1 MVYKMGKKGFIGKL
15 KILSKPTGNPQW
27 KKAAKSIIL
36 MFLAAII
43 AKMMGFDNGLRAV
56 LFITLIATIIIDL
69 PLPLRKI
76 IPLALA
82 GFLMTFLAFVS
93 SSLAL
98 SSLPVFLFFT
108 IVWTFFSLSLYIFN
122 ENTGLFG
129 FMIFTGYFMSVLLV
143 NNYVPTLEWGL
154 YTVLAY
160 LVASILLIPKFIHG
174 KEDILKMVA
183 SPYDPQTS
191 LEKVLRTRR
200 ALSGVPLS
208 KRNYELFRTGTCLN
222 GFRSF
227 GELIL
232 SRLSGE
238 SKDIF
243 GRFME
248 TASQS
253 SSEISR
259 SISNHEKEFD
269 LKPIDEEIV
278 KLQESTDDRSMNAVL
293 DVAHDIRSFF
303 RRVKEL
309 LAEEETSSITMK
321 IKSPRDSLQ
330 EVLKANFNLRNMYIR
345 HALRFTLAM
354 TLGLLAV
361 YLTHERSA
369 IWITMGILIIIK
381 PDVTSTFNNMISR
394 VSYNFIA
401 ILLAIFLGFIFPDQI
416 LVWIAFIML
425 FFFRAFYPT
434 YMGLSVM
441 AMTVFVVLIWPG
453 GTVFENAVAR
463 IIDISIGAIIAFI
476 CAYLILPSR
485 MTVDLPGQIA
495 KTIRANQEY
504 VKAVI
509 PTEEMT
515 YNHEAAVKY
524 FRKYMLEEKNLESAI
539 KKVDDTFNEVG
550 GDVSL
555 FNKIGTANQKL
566 AADISTLSVLIES
579 EAILPDISRFKE
591 HLIDALSELALSVD
605 KNVVLPRANIDGYY
619 GSDGRQVNLENYL
632 DWIIS
637 DVKFLQEAVEIGHQ
651 TGALKKYRDMT

>member
-1 MVYKMGKKGFIGKL
+1 MGKKGFIGKL

-208 KRNYELFRTGTCLN
+208 KRNYELFRTGTYLN

>member
-1 MVYKMGKKGFIGKL
+1 MEKKGFIGKL
-15 KILSKPTGNPQW
+15 KILSKPAGNPQW

-36 MFLAAII
+36 MFLAALI
-43 AKMMGFDNGLRAV
+43 AKMIGFDNGLRAV

-108 IVWTFFSLSLYIFN
+108 VVWAFFSLSLYIFN
-122 ENTGLFG
+122 ENAGLFG

-160 LVASILLIPKFIHG
+160 LVASILLIPKFIHD
-174 KEDILKMVA
+174 KDDILKMVA

-191 LEKVLRTRR
+191 LEKVLRTRQ

-208 KRNYELFRTGTCLN
+208 KRNYELFRIGTYLN

-243 GRFME
+243 SRFME

-330 EVLKANFNLRNMYIR
+330 EVLKANFNLHNMYIR

-401 ILLAIFLGFIFPDQI
+401 ILLAIVLGFIFPHQI
-416 LVWIAFIML
+416 LVWIAIIML

-434 YMGLSVM
+434 YISLSVI

-485 MTVDLPGQIA
+485 ITVDLPGQIA
-495 KTIRANQEY
+495 RTIRANQEY

-509 PTEEMT
+509 PTEEMF
-515 YNHEAAVKY
+515 YDHETAVKY
-524 FRKYMLEEKNLESAI
+524 FRKYSLEEKNLESAI
-539 KKVDDTFNEVG
+539 KKVDDTFNDVG
-550 GDVSL
+550 DDVSL
-555 FNKIGTANQKL
+555 FNKIGTANHKL
-566 AADISTLSVLIES
+566 AADISTLPALIES
-579 EAILPDISRFKE
+579 GATLPDISRFKE
-591 HLIDALSELALSVD
+591 HLIDALNELALSVD

>member
-1 MVYKMGKKGFIGKL
+1 MCKMEKKGFIGKL
-15 KILSKPTGNPQW
+15 KILSKPAGNPQW

-36 MFLAAII
+36 MFLAALI
-43 AKMMGFDNGLRAV
+43 AKMIGFDNGLRAI

-69 PLPLRKI
+69 PLPIRKI

-108 IVWTFFSLSLYIFN
+108 VVWAFFSLSLYIFN
-122 ENTGLFG
+122 ENAGLFG

-143 NNYVPTLEWGL
+143 NNYVSPLNWGL
-154 YTVLAY
+154 YIVLAY
-160 LVASILLIPKFIHG
+160 LVASILLIPKFIHD
-174 KEDILKMVA
+174 KDDILKMVA

-191 LEKVLRTRR
+191 LEKVLRTRQ

-208 KRNYELFRTGTCLN
+208 KRNYELFRIGTYLN

-243 GRFME
+243 SRFME

-293 DVAHDIRSFF
+293 DVAHNIRSFF

-330 EVLKANFNLRNMYIR
+330 EVLKANFNLHNMYIR

-401 ILLAIFLGFIFPDQI
+401 ILLAIVLGFIFPHQI
-416 LVWIAFIML
+416 LVWIAIIML

-434 YMGLSVM
+434 YISLSVI

-485 MTVDLPGQIA
+485 ITVDLPGQIA
-495 KTIRANQEY
+495 RTIRANQEY

-509 PTEEMT
+509 PTEEMF
-515 YNHEAAVKY
+515 YDHETAVKY
-524 FRKYMLEEKNLESAI
+524 FRKYSLEEKNLESAI
-539 KKVDDTFNEVG
+539 KKVDDTFNDVG
-550 GDVSL
+550 DDVSL
-555 FNKIGTANQKL
+555 FNKIGTANHKL
-566 AADISTLSVLIES
+566 AADISTLPALIES
-579 EAILPDISRFKE
+579 GATLPDISRFKE
-591 HLIDALSELALSVD
+591 HLIDALNELALSVD

>member
-1 MVYKMGKKGFIGKL
+1 MEKKGFIGKL
-15 KILSKPTGNPQW
+15 KILSKPAGNPQW

-36 MFLAAII
+36 MFLAALI
-43 AKMMGFDNGLRAV
+43 AKMIGFDNGLRAV

-69 PLPLRKI
+69 PLPIRKI

-108 IVWTFFSLSLYIFN
+108 VVWAFFSLSLYIFN
-122 ENTGLFG
+122 ENAGLFG

-143 NNYVPTLEWGL
+143 NNYVSPLNWGL
-154 YTVLAY
+154 YIVLAY
-160 LVASILLIPKFIHG
+160 LVASILLIPKFIHD
-174 KEDILKMVA
+174 KDDILKMVA

-191 LEKVLRTRR
+191 LEKVLRTRQ

-208 KRNYELFRTGTCLN
+208 KRNYELFRIGTYLN

-243 GRFME
+243 SRFME

-278 KLQESTDDRSMNAVL
+278 KLQEITDDRSMNAVL
-293 DVAHDIRSFF
+293 DVAHNIRSFF

-330 EVLKANFNLRNMYIR
+330 EVLKANFNLHNMYIR

-401 ILLAIFLGFIFPDQI
+401 ILLAIVLGFIFPHQI
-416 LVWIAFIML
+416 LVWIAIIML

-434 YMGLSVM
+434 YISLSVI

-485 MTVDLPGQIA
+485 ITVDLPGQIA
-495 KTIRANQEY
+495 RTIRANQEY

-509 PTEEMT
+509 PTEEML
-515 YNHEAAVKY
+515 YDHETAVKY
-524 FRKYMLEEKNLESAI
+524 FRKYSLEEKNLESAI
-539 KKVDDTFNEVG
+539 KKVDDTFNDVG
-550 GDVSL
+550 DDVSL
-555 FNKIGTANQKL
+555 FNKIGTANHKL
-566 AADISTLSVLIES
+566 AADISTLPALIES
-579 EAILPDISRFKE
+579 GATLPDISRFKE
-591 HLIDALSELALSVD
+591 HLIDALNELALSVD

>member
-1 MVYKMGKKGFIGKL
+1 MEKKGFIGKL
-15 KILSKPTGNPQW
+15 KILSKPAGNPQW

-36 MFLAAII
+36 MFLAALI
-43 AKMMGFDNGLRAV
+43 AKMIGFDNGLRAV

-69 PLPLRKI
+69 PLPIRKI

-108 IVWTFFSLSLYIFN
+108 VVWAFFSLSLYIFN
-122 ENTGLFG
+122 ENAGLFG

-143 NNYVPTLEWGL
+143 NNYVSPLNWGL
-154 YTVLAY
+154 YIVLAY
-160 LVASILLIPKFIHG
+160 LVASILLIPKFIHD
-174 KEDILKMVA
+174 KDDILKMVA

-191 LEKVLRTRR
+191 LEKVLRTRQ

-208 KRNYELFRTGTCLN
+208 KRNYELFRIGTYLN

-243 GRFME
+243 SRFME

-293 DVAHDIRSFF
+293 DVAHNIRSFF

-330 EVLKANFNLRNMYIR
+330 EVLKANFNLHNMYIR

-401 ILLAIFLGFIFPDQI
+401 ILLAIVLGFIFPHQI
-416 LVWIAFIML
+416 LVWIAIIML

-434 YMGLSVM
+434 YISLSVI

-485 MTVDLPGQIA
+485 ITVDLPGQIA
-495 KTIRANQEY
+495 RTIRANQEY

-509 PTEEMT
+509 PTEEMF
-515 YNHEAAVKY
+515 YDHETAVKY
-524 FRKYMLEEKNLESAI
+524 FRKYSLEEKNLESAI
-539 KKVDDTFNEVG
+539 KKVDDTFNDVG
-550 GDVSL
+550 DDVSL
-555 FNKIGTANQKL
+555 FNKIGTANHKL
-566 AADISTLSVLIES
+566 AADISTLPALIES
-579 EAILPDISRFKE
+579 GATLPDISRFKE
-591 HLIDALSELALSVD
+591 HLIDALNELALSVD

>member
-1 MVYKMGKKGFIGKL
+1 VCKMEKKGFIGKL
-15 KILSKPTGNPQW
+15 KILSKPAGNPQW

-36 MFLAAII
+36 MFLAALI
-43 AKMMGFDNGLRAV
+43 AKMIGFDNGLRAV

-69 PLPLRKI
+69 PLPIRKI

-108 IVWTFFSLSLYIFN
+108 VVWAFFSLSLYIFN
-122 ENTGLFG
+122 ENAGLFG

-143 NNYVPTLEWGL
+143 NNYVSPLNWGL
-154 YTVLAY
+154 YIVLAY
-160 LVASILLIPKFIHG
+160 LVASILLIPKFIHD
-174 KEDILKMVA
+174 KDDILKMVA

-191 LEKVLRTRR
+191 LEKVLRTRQ

-208 KRNYELFRTGTCLN
+208 KRNYELFRIGTYLN

-243 GRFME
+243 SRFME

-293 DVAHDIRSFF
+293 DVAHNIRSFF

-330 EVLKANFNLRNMYIR
+330 EVLKANFNLHNMYIR

-401 ILLAIFLGFIFPDQI
+401 ILLAIVLGFIFPHQI
-416 LVWIAFIML
+416 LVWIAIIML

-434 YMGLSVM
+434 YISLSVI

-485 MTVDLPGQIA
+485 ITVDLPGQIA
-495 KTIRANQEY
+495 RTIRANQEY

-509 PTEEMT
+509 PTEEMF
-515 YNHEAAVKY
+515 YDHETAVKY
-524 FRKYMLEEKNLESAI
+524 FRKYSLEEKNLESAI
-539 KKVDDTFNEVG
+539 KKVDDTFNDVG
-550 GDVSL
+550 DDVSL
-555 FNKIGTANQKL
+555 FNKIGTANHKL
-566 AADISTLSVLIES
+566 AADISTLPALIES
-579 EAILPDISRFKE
+579 GATLPDISRFKE
-591 HLIDALSELALSVD
+591 HLIDALNELALSVD

>member
-1 MVYKMGKKGFIGKL
+1 MEKKGFIGKL
-15 KILSKPTGNPQW
+15 KILSKPAGNPQW

-36 MFLAAII
+36 MFLAALI
-43 AKMMGFDNGLRAV
+43 AKMIGFDNGLRAI

-69 PLPLRKI
+69 PLPIRKI

-108 IVWTFFSLSLYIFN
+108 VVWAFFSLSLYIFN
-122 ENTGLFG
+122 ENAGLFG

-143 NNYVPTLEWGL
+143 NNYVSPLNWGL
-154 YTVLAY
+154 YIVLAY
-160 LVASILLIPKFIHG
+160 LVASILLIPKFIHD
-174 KEDILKMVA
+174 KDDILKMVA

-191 LEKVLRTRR
+191 LEKVLRTRQ

-208 KRNYELFRTGTCLN
+208 KRNYELFRIGTYLN

-243 GRFME
+243 SRFME

-293 DVAHDIRSFF
+293 DVAHNIRSFF

-330 EVLKANFNLRNMYIR
+330 EVLKANFNLHNMYIR

-401 ILLAIFLGFIFPDQI
+401 ILLAIVLGFIFPHQI
-416 LVWIAFIML
+416 LVWIAIIML

-434 YMGLSVM
+434 YISLSVI

-485 MTVDLPGQIA
+485 ITVDLPGQIA
-495 KTIRANQEY
+495 RTIRANQEY

-509 PTEEMT
+509 PTEEMF
-515 YNHEAAVKY
+515 YDHETAVKY
-524 FRKYMLEEKNLESAI
+524 FRKYSLEEKNLESAI
-539 KKVDDTFNEVG
+539 KKVDDTFNDVG
-550 GDVSL
+550 DDVSL
-555 FNKIGTANQKL
+555 FNKIGTANHKL
-566 AADISTLSVLIES
+566 AADISTLPALIES
-579 EAILPDISRFKE
+579 GATLPDISRFKE
-591 HLIDALSELALSVD
+591 HLIDALNELALSVD

>member
-1 MVYKMGKKGFIGKL
+1 MCKMEKKGFIGKL
-15 KILSKPTGNPQW
+15 KILSKPAGNPQW

-36 MFLAAII
+36 MFLAALI
-43 AKMMGFDNGLRAV
+43 AKMIGFDNGLRAV

-69 PLPLRKI
+69 PLPIRKI

-108 IVWTFFSLSLYIFN
+108 VVWAFFSLSLYIFN
-122 ENTGLFG
+122 ENAGLFG

-143 NNYVPTLEWGL
+143 NNYVSPLNWGL
-154 YTVLAY
+154 YIVLAY
-160 LVASILLIPKFIHG
+160 LVASILLIPKFIHD
-174 KEDILKMVA
+174 KDDILKMVA

-191 LEKVLRTRR
+191 LEKVLRTRQ

-208 KRNYELFRTGTCLN
+208 KRNYELFRIGTYLN

-243 GRFME
+243 SRFME

-293 DVAHDIRSFF
+293 DVAHNIRSFF

-330 EVLKANFNLRNMYIR
+330 EVLKANFNLHNMYIR

-401 ILLAIFLGFIFPDQI
+401 ILLAIVLGFIFPHQI
-416 LVWIAFIML
+416 LVWIAIIML

-434 YMGLSVM
+434 YISLSVI

-485 MTVDLPGQIA
+485 ITVDLPGQIA
-495 KTIRANQEY
+495 RTIRANQEY

-509 PTEEMT
+509 PTEEMF
-515 YNHEAAVKY
+515 YDHETAVKY
-524 FRKYMLEEKNLESAI
+524 FRKYSLEEKNLESAI
-539 KKVDDTFNEVG
+539 KKVDDTFNDVG
-550 GDVSL
+550 DDVSL
-555 FNKIGTANQKL
+555 FNKIGTANHKL
-566 AADISTLSVLIES
+566 AADISTLPALIES
-579 EAILPDISRFKE
+579 GATLPDISRFKE
-591 HLIDALSELALSVD
+591 HLIDALNELALSVD